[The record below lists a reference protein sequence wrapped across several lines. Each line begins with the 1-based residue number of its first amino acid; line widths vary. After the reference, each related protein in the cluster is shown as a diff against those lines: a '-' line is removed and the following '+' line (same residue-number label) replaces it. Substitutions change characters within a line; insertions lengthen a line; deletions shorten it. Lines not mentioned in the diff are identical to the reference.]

1 MVTLPPPIT
10 TQKKNPADRQIK
22 DNRDEHP
29 LSLNQAP
36 HRIPEARTHS
46 QLVHT
51 SRTDEVE
58 IRNHGQVIASGR
70 IDLLAMDGSVLWL
83 QQDDGQGKA
92 MFLHSDGLRVY
103 RRPVQS

>member
-1 MVTLPPPIT
+1 MNTRSRSTKAHTGSSRPEPIPNWSTL
-10 TQKKNPADRQIK
+10 
-22 DNRDEHP
+22 
-29 LSLNQAP
+29 
-36 HRIPEARTHS
+36 
-46 QLVHT
+46 

-70 IDLLAMDGSVLWL
+70 IDMLAIDGSVLWL
-83 QQDDGQGKA
+83 QQDDRQGRA